1 MLSTLTTRVFVME
14 SSSSS
19 FWEYLM
25 GFYTELGVVFL
36 IVFQLAVLSF
46 NSIKL
51 MLGNVAEVRMAADA
65 STLTAGMT
73 GVATA
78 SGMLSWINS
87 NAPALGVILSALS
100 LLVALIFYILNYRL
114 NRKQM
119 DERLRDEILK
129 ELEGAS

>member
-1 MLSTLTTRVFVME
+1 
-14 SSSSS
+14 
-19 FWEYLM
+19 M
-25 GFYTELGVVFL
+25 GFYTELGVVCL
-36 IVFQLAVLSF
+36 IVIQLAILSF
-46 NSIKL
+46 NSMKL
-51 MLGNVAEVRMAADA
+51 MLNNVAEVRMAADA

-78 SGMLSWINS
+78 SGMLNWINS